1 MRGQQSW
8 DLAAAS
14 RVLRR
19 RWSRMHTS
27 LNSAQL
33 LRREYRGMHSPSRLG
48 LPKRARGG
56 GIKRM
61 EIRSECLIVD
71 CGVLRASTAR
81 ANCFYIALLYYERY
95 HLRLSCSRYVNAARE
110 RRGRDI
116 PSCSHLH
123 RPYGSKTSGS
133 PFTSLQAHEQEHRGH
148 HALHGPLDHG
158 PGLRLCLWLF
168 HVRLPWIAPQS

>member
-1 MRGQQSW
+1 MLRGACINRPRQ
-8 DLAAAS
+8 LFLYCNI
-14 RVLRR
+14 VLRTFL
-19 RWSRMHTS
+19 SS
-27 LNSAQL
+27 CVVL
-33 LRREYRGMHSPSRLG
+33 
-48 LPKRARGG
+48 
-56 GIKRM
+56 
-61 EIRSECLIVD
+61 EI
-71 CGVLRASTAR
+71 
-81 ANCFYIALLYYERY
+81 
-95 HLRLSCSRYVNAARE
+95 RE

-148 HALHGPLDHG
+148 HALHGHLDHG